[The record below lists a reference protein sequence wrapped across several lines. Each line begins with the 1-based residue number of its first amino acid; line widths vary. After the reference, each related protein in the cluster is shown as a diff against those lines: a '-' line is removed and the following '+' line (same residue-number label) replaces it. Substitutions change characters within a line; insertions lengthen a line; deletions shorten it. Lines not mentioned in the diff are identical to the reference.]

1 MDFLVKTDLQSFPKS
16 IDFNF
21 TEIKSELEEKLVKY
35 KNLVVTED
43 GIKAAKADKAKLN
56 KLAAAIEDKRKEVK
70 AICLAPYNDFEVK
83 CKELVSLIKAPA
95 VAIDTQVKE
104 FENIEK
110 EKKYNELKAY
120 FDENDKELSEI
131 VDFDKILNPKWG
143 NVTQKVDT
151 LKYEIGDTIDRIRE
165 ELATINEQF
174 AEVPYKSAV
183 ISEYCKKYDLS
194 KTLVYAAQLK
204 KDAEI
209 QERAVSRNPEPEKI
223 EASQKTTQTVIA
235 GIENAGPQEPTG
247 SVSFTVTC
255 TRSQLIELRDYM
267 KKNAIAFK
275 VIK

>member
-70 AICLAPYNDFEVK
+70 AICLTPYNDFEVK

-120 FDENDKELSEI
+120 FDENVKELSEI

-209 QERAVSRNPEPEKI
+209 QERAVSQKPEPEKI
-223 EASQKTTQTVIA
+223 EASQEKSQTVIE
-235 GIENAGPQEPTG
+235 GLENAVPQEPAG

-255 TRSQLIELRDYM
+255 TRSQLIALRDYM

>member
-43 GIKAAKADKAKLN
+43 GIMAAKADKAKLN
-56 KLAAAIEDKRKEVK
+56 KLGAAIEDKRKEVK
-70 AICLAPYNDFEVK
+70 AICLTPYNDFEVK
-83 CKELVSLIKAPA
+83 CKELVSLIKATA

-110 EKKYNELKAY
+110 EKKDNELKAY
-120 FDENDKELSEI
+120 FDENVKELSEI

-143 NVTQKVDT
+143 NVTQKADT

-209 QERAVSRNPEPEKI
+209 QERAVSRNPEPEKT
-223 EASQKTTQTVIA
+223 EASQKTSQTVIA
-235 GIENAGPQEPTG
+235 GIENAVPQDPTG

>member
-70 AICLAPYNDFEVK
+70 AICLTPYNDFEVK

-120 FDENDKELSEI
+120 FDENVKELSEI

-209 QERAVSRNPEPEKI
+209 QERAVSRNHEPEKI

-235 GIENAGPQEPTG
+235 GIENAVPQEPTG

>member
-1 MDFLVKTDLQSFPKS
+1 MDFLVKTDLQAFPKS

-43 GIKAAKADKAKLN
+43 GIKAAKVDKAKLN
-56 KLAAAIEDKRKEVK
+56 KLASAIEDKRKEVK
-70 AICLAPYNDFEVK
+70 AVCLIPYNDFELK

-120 FDENDKELSEI
+120 FDKNVKELSEI
-131 VDFDKILNPKWG
+131 IDFDKILNPKWG
-143 NVTQKVDT
+143 NVTLKIDT
-151 LKYEIGDTIDRIRE
+151 LKNEIGDTIDRIRE
-165 ELATINEQF
+165 ELATINEQYQD
-174 AEVPYKSAV
+174 VPYKSTI

-204 KDAEI
+204 KEAEI
-209 QERAVSRNPEPEKI
+209 QERAVSRKAEPDKSAVRQES
-223 EASQKTTQTVIA
+223 AQAVIA
-235 GIENAGPQEPTG
+235 GLENAVQQEPTG

-267 KKNAIAFK
+267 KKNAIEFK

>member
-56 KLAAAIEDKRKEVK
+56 KLATAIEDKRKEVK

-120 FDENDKELSEI
+120 FDENVKELSEI

-143 NVTQKVDT
+143 NVTQKADT

-209 QERAVSRNPEPEKI
+209 QERAVSQKPEPEKI
-223 EASQKTTQTVIA
+223 EASQETSQTVIE
-235 GIENAGPQEPTG
+235 GLENAVPQEPAG

-255 TRSQLIELRDYM
+255 TRSQLIALRDYM

>member
-70 AICLAPYNDFEVK
+70 AICLTPYNDFEVK

-110 EKKYNELKAY
+110 EKKYYELKAY
-120 FDENDKELSEI
+120 FDENVKELSEI

-204 KDAEI
+204 KDSEI
-209 QERAVSRNPEPEKI
+209 QERAVSRKPEPEKI
-223 EASQKTTQTVIA
+223 EASQETYRTVIA
-235 GIENAGPQEPTG
+235 GLENAVPQEPTG

>member
-70 AICLAPYNDFEVK
+70 AICLTPYNDFEVK

-120 FDENDKELSEI
+120 FDENVKELSEI

-235 GIENAGPQEPTG
+235 GIENAVPQEPTG

>member
-120 FDENDKELSEI
+120 FDENVKELSEI

-235 GIENAGPQEPTG
+235 GIENAVPQEPTG

>member
-56 KLAAAIEDKRKEVK
+56 KLATAIEDKRKEVK

-95 VAIDTQVKE
+95 VAIDTQVRE

-120 FDENDKELSEI
+120 FDENVKELSEI

-143 NVTQKVDT
+143 NVTQKADT

-209 QERAVSRNPEPEKI
+209 QERAVSRKPEPEKI

-235 GIENAGPQEPTG
+235 GIENAVPQEPTG

>member
-56 KLAAAIEDKRKEVK
+56 KLATAIEDKRKEVK

-95 VAIDTQVKE
+95 VAIDTQVRE

-120 FDENDKELSEI
+120 FDE
-131 VDFDKILNPKWG
+131 
-143 NVTQKVDT
+143 
-151 LKYEIGDTIDRIRE
+151 IGRASCRE
-165 ELATINEQF
+165 R
-174 AEVPYKSAV
+174 V
-183 ISEYCKKYDLS
+183 
-194 KTLVYAAQLK
+194 
-204 KDAEI
+204 
-209 QERAVSRNPEPEKI
+209 
-223 EASQKTTQTVIA
+223 
-235 GIENAGPQEPTG
+235 
-247 SVSFTVTC
+247 
-255 TRSQLIELRDYM
+255 
-267 KKNAIAFK
+267 
-275 VIK
+275 

>member
-43 GIKAAKADKAKLN
+43 GIKDAKADRAKLN
-56 KLAAAIEDKRKEVK
+56 KLATAIEDKRKEVK

-120 FDENDKELSEI
+120 FDENVKELSEI

-143 NVTQKVDT
+143 NVTLKTDT

-174 AEVPYKSAV
+174 ADVPYKLAV

-204 KDAEI
+204 KEAEI
-209 QERAVSRNPEPEKI
+209 QERTVSRKAEPEKI
-223 EASQKTTQTVIA
+223 EVRQETSQTVA
-235 GIENAGPQEPTG
+235 SGLENAVQQEPVG